1 MKLGVF
7 TPLFNNLTFDEM
19 IEEAADK
26 GLEAVEIGTG
36 GSPGNAHLDIDKLL
50 ASSDARKEYLHKL
63 QDKDLEISA
72 LSAHHNP
79 ISAKKKLR
87 KKAMNYYVKQLN

>member
-19 IEEAADK
+19 IAEVASK
-26 GLEAVEIGTG
+26 GLQTVEIGTG

-50 ASSDARKEYLHKL
+50 AYSDERREYLDKL
-63 QDKDLEISA
+63 SD
-72 LSAHHNP
+72 
-79 ISAKKKLR
+79 
-87 KKAMNYYVKQLN
+87 

>member
-7 TPLFNNLTFDEM
+7 TPLFNNLSFDEM

-50 ASSDARKEYLHKL
+50 ASSDARKEYC
-63 QDKDLEISA
+63 ISYK
-72 LSAHHNP
+72 
-79 ISAKKKLR
+79 IKT
-87 KKAMNYYVKQLN
+87 